1 MNGIILIEGPDGS
14 GKTTLAERLA
24 FDYKG
29 IILHQTYRFKDKIP
43 IYHGAILKKAL
54 KLSKE
59 KLVILDRLHISEYI
73 YGKVFRNEKRWP
85 WMLKT
90 FNSLCKELNIP
101 IIMCLPL
108 SLQQG
113 LEWFEK
119 AKTER
124 PEMFD
129 NIKQVIEE
137 YIQYYENNKKS
148 IIMYNKE
155 INDKY
160 SFYYD
165 YTKAI
170 LEYEIN
176 GKSN

>member
-1 MNGIILIEGPDGS
+1 MKGIILIEGPDGS

-29 IILHQTYRFKDKIP
+29 IILHQTYRFKNKIP

-90 FNSLCKELNIP
+90 FNILCKELNIP
-101 IIMCLPL
+101 IILCLPF
-108 SLQQG
+108 SAQQG
-113 LEWFEK
+113 LKWFEK

-124 PEMFD
+124 SEMFD

-137 YIQYYENNKKS
+137 YINYYEKYPENITIYNRENN
-148 IIMYNKE
+148 
-155 INDKY
+155 DLY
-160 SFYYD
+160 SFYYEA
-165 YTKAI
+165 TKAI
-170 LEYEIN
+170 LEYKLN